1 VSTSTQG
8 DFSRVF
14 TSYAWVLGVVF
25 ALALGAIAYVVL
37 HFRSGRR
44 SETSAVTGNRL
55 AEGAAI
61 ACFALIAAFLIA
73 RTFSVEGGE
82 DSLAAAPSVRV
93 EAIAYQWG
101 WEFDYPGTAIRVVGE
116 NGAPPVLVLPAGRTV
131 QVSLR
136 TRDVIHSFW
145 VPALRYKRDAM
156 PGVAGRF
163 DIVVPLGDHPGSC
176 ALFCGLHHAEMRFSV
191 RGVGATAWASFLER
205 GGPQ

>member
-55 AEGAAI
+55 AEGA
-61 ACFALIAAFLIA
+61 
-73 RTFSVEGGE
+73 
-82 DSLAAAPSVRV
+82 
-93 EAIAYQWG
+93 AIAYQWG